1 MDREEYLES
10 VKMNTGVEMMPIES
24 SNIEGAGYNN
34 KTKQLWVAFKG
45 NKVYRYDLVP
55 RKLFE
60 ELLQAE
66 SKGKYLNENIKGN
79 FKFVGYELRN

>member
-66 SKGKYLNENIKGN
+66 SKGKYLNEHIKGN

>member
-60 ELLQAE
+60 ELLQTE
-66 SKGKYLNENIKGN
+66 SKGKYLNEHIKGN

>member
-55 RKLFE
+55 RGLFE

-66 SKGKYLNENIKGN
+66 SKGKYLNEHIKGN

>member
-10 VKMNTGVEMMPIES
+10 VKMNTGVEMIPIES

-66 SKGKYLNENIKGN
+66 SKGKYLNEHIKGN

>member
-10 VKMNTGVEMMPIES
+10 VKMNTGVEMIPIES

-55 RKLFE
+55 KKLFE

-66 SKGKYLNENIKGN
+66 SKGKYLNEHIKAN

>member
-10 VKMNTGVEMMPIES
+10 VKMNTGVEMIPIES
-24 SNIEGAGYNN
+24 SNIEGTGYNN

-55 RKLFE
+55 RRLFE

-66 SKGKYLNENIKGN
+66 SKGKYLNEHIKGN

>member
-10 VKMNTGVEMMPIES
+10 VKMNTGVEMIPIES
-24 SNIEGAGYNN
+24 SNIAGTGYNN

-66 SKGKYLNENIKGN
+66 SKGKYLNEHIKGN

>member
-66 SKGKYLNENIKGN
+66 SKGKYLNEHIKAN

>member
-55 RKLFE
+55 KKLFE

-66 SKGKYLNENIKGN
+66 SKGKYLNEHIKNN